1 MDNKNFIF
9 GYFNNKHLSQ
19 KQIYYNILRKYFI
32 LLIVIIACF
41 SCNNSLRKT
50 NDKLVFRYNEHKN
63 IGSLDP
69 AFSKDIADI
78 WGTNQLFNGL
88 VQMDSLMEV
97 VPAIASSWYISE
109 NAKTYTFDLRK
120 DVFFHTHYLFGE
132 NQTRTVTANDFVY
145 SCFNLSNLLF
155 LCDLIK

>member
-9 GYFNNKHLSQ
+9 GYFNNKHLCQ

-32 LLIVIIACF
+32 LLIVIMDCF
-41 SCNNSLRKT
+41 SCNNSQRKI
-50 NDKLVFRYNEHKN
+50 NDNLVFRYNEHKN

-88 VQMDSLMEV
+88 VQMDDHLNV
-97 VPAIASSWYISE
+97 IPCIAKYWNISE
-109 NAKTYTFDLRK
+109 DALTYTFTLRNDVQFHK
-120 DVFFHTHYLFGE
+120 DPLFGKDS
-132 NQTRTVTANDFVY
+132 TRLVVAQDFEY
-145 SCFNLSNLLF
+145 SLNRLL
-155 LCDLIK
+155 DKQ